1 MVVLRRLACVVL
13 VCLAGSPA
21 PGETPP
27 EKKPFAELL
36 AEAQARS
43 KEGKWAEAA
52 PLWKQLAARNPTQ
65 GNYALQL
72 GKALYERK
80 EYRQAIPPYTRA
92 FELRTGYPAN
102 SAYNIACCHALLGEK
117 KPALRWLETALN
129 RGFRDLVHAQTDD
142 DFASIRDDPKY
153 RELVLLV
160 DTSKLS
166 RDEGWRHDLKLAAR
180 EIKRLHFNPFREVT
194 RAQFDAHVRKLHDDI
209 PKLTDAQVTVG
220 LMKLARMAGDGHTH
234 LRPGGS
240 IGQLP

>member
-92 FELRTGYPAN
+92 FELRAGYPAN
-102 SAYNIACCHALLGEK
+102 AAYNIACCHALLGEK
-117 KPALRWLETALN
+117 REALRWLEVALN
-129 RGFRDLVHAQTDD
+129 RGFRELSRAQADTD
-142 DFASIRDDPKY
+142 FKGLRDDPKA
-153 RELVLLV
+153 RKLVLLV
-160 DTSKLS
+160 DRHNLS
-166 RDEGWRHDLKLAAR
+166 
-180 EIKRLHFNPFREVT
+180 
-194 RAQFDAHVRKLHDDI
+194 
-209 PKLTDAQVTVG
+209 
-220 LMKLARMAGDGHTH
+220 
-234 LRPGGS
+234 
-240 IGQLP
+240 